1 MNIAK
6 YEKDRYNEYR
16 YRVSAYYGGQ
26 IVNIYDISAKAG
38 VSIATVSRVLN
49 NNPHVSEETR
59 KRVMAVIDESRYV
72 PNAFAR
78 GLGLNTMKTIGLL
91 CPDASDPYLAQALD
105 YLEADFR
112 AHGYDCLLACT
123 GREPE
128 ARKEGVLRMISRH
141 VDSMVLM
148 GSSFIEDKEEDNQY
162 LREAADSVPIVLL
175 NGHYQADG
183 IYCVFCDDEKAMYDA
198 TNYLIEQGKKKILYL
213 HHSLNNSGK
222 RKLNGYRRA
231 LNENSI
237 DLDERMILLVD
248 KDRHTIPH
256 VCMLLK
262 ELANRGLK
270 FDAVIASED
279 ILAVAAIKYAAE
291 MGIAIPEDLALIG
304 YNNSIMCLCT
314 NPELSSVDNKLLTIC
329 QKIVQTVIDVL
340 NGQKTETAL
349 AFEAELILRET
360 TAE

>member
-1 MNIAK
+1 M
-6 YEKDRYNEYR
+6 
-16 YRVSAYYGGQ
+16 
-26 IVNIYDISAKAG
+26 NIYDISAKAG

-59 KRVMAVIDESRYV
+59 KRVLAVIDESRYV

-128 ARKEGVLRMISRH
+128 ARKEGVMRMISRH

-148 GSSFIEDKEEDNQY
+148 GSSFIEDREEENQY
-162 LREAADSVPIVLL
+162 LREAAESVPIVLL
-175 NGHYQADG
+175 NGYYNADG

-198 TNYLIEQGKKKILYL
+198 TKYLINQGKKKILYL
-213 HHSLNNSGK
+213 HHSMNNSGK
-222 RKLNGYRRA
+222 RKLNGYRKA
-231 LNENSI
+231 LADNGIKE
-237 DLDERMILLVD
+237 EEQRILLVD
-248 KDRHTIPH
+248 KDRQTIPH
-256 VCMLLK
+256 VCQLLK
-262 ELANRGLK
+262 ELATGGVE
-270 FDAVIASED
+270 FDAVLASED
-279 ILAVAAIKYAAE
+279 ILAVAAIKYATE
-291 MGIAIPEDLALIG
+291 SGVKIPEDMALIG

-314 NPELSSVDNKLLTIC
+314 NPELSSVDNKLLSIC
-329 QKIVQTVIDVL
+329 RMIVQTVINVL
-340 NGQKTETAL
+340 DGQETDTAY

-360 TAE
+360 TANK

>member
-1 MNIAK
+1 M
-6 YEKDRYNEYR
+6 
-16 YRVSAYYGGQ
+16 
-26 IVNIYDISAKAG
+26 NIYDISAKAG

-128 ARKEGVLRMISRH
+128 ARKEGVMRMISRH

-148 GSSFIEDKEEDNQY
+148 GSSFIEDREAENQY
-162 LREAADSVPIVLL
+162 LREAAESVPIVLL
-175 NGHYQADG
+175 NGYYNADG

-198 TNYLIEQGKKKILYL
+198 TRCLIDQGKKKILYL
-213 HHSLNNSGK
+213 HHSMNNSGK
-222 RKLNGYRRA
+222 RKLNGYRKA
-231 LNENSI
+231 LLDSGIE
-237 DLDERMILLVD
+237 LDEQRILLVD
-248 KDRHTIPH
+248 KDRQTIPH
-256 VCMLLK
+256 VCQLLK
-262 ELANRGLK
+262 ELAKSGVA
-270 FDAVIASED
+270 FDAVLASED
-279 ILAVAAIKYAAE
+279 ILAVAAIKYATEA
-291 MGIAIPEDLALIG
+291 GVKIPDDMALIG

-314 NPELSSVDNKLLTIC
+314 NPELSSVDNKLLSIC
-329 QKIVQTVIDVL
+329 QMIVQTVINVL
-340 NGQKTETAL
+340 DGQKTDAAH

-360 TAE
+360 TADK

>member
-1 MNIAK
+1 M
-6 YEKDRYNEYR
+6 
-16 YRVSAYYGGQ
+16 
-26 IVNIYDISAKAG
+26 NIYDISAKAG

-59 KRVMAVIDESRYV
+59 KRVLAVIDESRYV

-128 ARKEGVLRMISRH
+128 ARKEGVMRMISRH

-148 GSSFIEDKEEDNQY
+148 GSSFIEDREEENQY
-162 LREAADSVPIVLL
+162 LREAAESVPIVLL
-175 NGHYQADG
+175 NGYYNADG

-198 TNYLIEQGKKKILYL
+198 TKYLINQGKKKILYL
-213 HHSLNNSGK
+213 HHSMNNSGK
-222 RKLNGYRRA
+222 RKLNGYRKA
-231 LNENSI
+231 LADNGIE
-237 DLDERMILLVD
+237 EEEQRILLVD
-248 KDRHTIPH
+248 KDRQTIPH
-256 VCMLLK
+256 VCQLLK
-262 ELANRGLK
+262 ELATGGVE
-270 FDAVIASED
+270 FDAVLASED
-279 ILAVAAIKYAAE
+279 ILAVSAIKYATE
-291 MGIAIPEDLALIG
+291 SGVKIPEDMALIG

-314 NPELSSVDNKLLTIC
+314 NPELSSVDNKLLSIC
-329 QKIVQTVIDVL
+329 RMIVQTVINVL
-340 NGQKTETAL
+340 DGQETETAY

-360 TAE
+360 TADK